1 MKISHNWLKNYINSE
16 IKPEEIASILTD
28 TGLEVEKIEKIE
40 SIKGGLKGVV
50 IGNVLSIKKHSNAD
64 RLNIAKVEIGS
75 DQPLNIVCGASN
87 LKADQKVAVATVG
100 TRLYSENDSFT
111 IKQSKIRGEL
121 SQGMIC
127 SEKELGI
134 GDDNEGIMI
143 LDQNAKI
150 GLKASEFFN
159 IESDYVYEI
168 GLTPNRSDAMSHY
181 GVARDLIAVLKLKDE
196 KLSLKLPS
204 LDDFIE
210 KISTNNL
217 SIEIEDYD
225 DCPRYSGIIIENVK
239 VKSSP
244 KWLKNYLLSIGLT
257 PINNI
262 VDATNYILHDLGQPL
277 HAFDYKK
284 IKNEKI
290 IVKNLPSKTKFMTL
304 DGIERELS
312 NKDLMICN
320 ENEAM
325 CMAGILGGIKSG
337 VTEKTTKIFIE
348 SAYFNPT
355 TIRKSAKRHSLS
367 TDASFR
373 FERSIDPNLV
383 VYALKKAA
391 ILIADLAEGEIS
403 SNIFDL
409 YPKPIKNFK
418 VDLYFKKIFSL
429 IGEEICKDS
438 IKKILGN
445 LDIEITNETAN
456 KLCLSI
462 PPYRYDV
469 RRPADVIE
477 EILRIY
483 GYNNISIPKKLSSA
497 IVNSQ
502 KIKPGYIQ
510 NIVSDFLSNNGFNEC
525 INNSISNS
533 SYNKLIPEIIKEEE
547 ITLQNPLSQELNS
560 MRQSLIFNGLNNI
573 NYNLNRKNKNLKLY
587 EFGKTYNF
595 NKNFNE
601 DQKLIILACGQKSD
615 ENWNNSN
622 DKIDLYWLKEY
633 IQQILNK
640 IGYHNLEG
648 KKNKSSF
655 LNNSY
660 KFMSRKK
667 DLVFFGN
674 ISKQLLEKF
683 EIKEDVVYA
692 EFNWDNILKYY
703 TSKIKYK
710 TISKFPHVRRD
721 LALLID
727 KQIDFES
734 IRQIAIKCENKLL
747 KSINLFDVYEGNNL
761 PKGKKSYAISF
772 IIQDQFKTLNE
783 DEIEHIMSKLVKS
796 FKDKIGAEIRM

>member
-50 IGNVLSIKKHSNAD
+50 IGNVLSITKHSNAD

-75 DQPLNIVCGASN
+75 DKPLNIVCGASN

-312 NKDLMICN
+312 NKDLMICD
-320 ENEAM
+320 ENDAM
-325 CMAGILGGIKSG
+325 CMAGILGGIKYT
-337 VTEKTTKIFIE
+337 VHTK
-348 SAYFNPT
+348 Y
-355 TIRKSAKRHSLS
+355 TIHKH
-367 TDASFR
+367 
-373 FERSIDPNLV
+373 
-383 VYALKKAA
+383 
-391 ILIADLAEGEIS
+391 
-403 SNIFDL
+403 
-409 YPKPIKNFK
+409 
-418 VDLYFKKIFSL
+418 
-429 IGEEICKDS
+429 
-438 IKKILGN
+438 
-445 LDIEITNETAN
+445 
-456 KLCLSI
+456 
-462 PPYRYDV
+462 
-469 RRPADVIE
+469 
-477 EILRIY
+477 
-483 GYNNISIPKKLSSA
+483 
-497 IVNSQ
+497 
-502 KIKPGYIQ
+502 
-510 NIVSDFLSNNGFNEC
+510 
-525 INNSISNS
+525 
-533 SYNKLIPEIIKEEE
+533 
-547 ITLQNPLSQELNS
+547 
-560 MRQSLIFNGLNNI
+560 
-573 NYNLNRKNKNLKLY
+573 
-587 EFGKTYNF
+587 
-595 NKNFNE
+595 
-601 DQKLIILACGQKSD
+601 
-615 ENWNNSN
+615 
-622 DKIDLYWLKEY
+622 
-633 IQQILNK
+633 
-640 IGYHNLEG
+640 
-648 KKNKSSF
+648 
-655 LNNSY
+655 
-660 KFMSRKK
+660 
-667 DLVFFGN
+667 
-674 ISKQLLEKF
+674 
-683 EIKEDVVYA
+683 
-692 EFNWDNILKYY
+692 Y
-703 TSKIKYK
+703 TS
-710 TISKFPHVRRD
+710 R
-721 LALLID
+721 
-727 KQIDFES
+727 
-734 IRQIAIKCENKLL
+734 
-747 KSINLFDVYEGNNL
+747 
-761 PKGKKSYAISF
+761 
-772 IIQDQFKTLNE
+772 
-783 DEIEHIMSKLVKS
+783 
-796 FKDKIGAEIRM
+796 

>member
-40 SIKGGLKGVV
+40 SIKGGLKGIV
-50 IGNVLSIKKHSNAD
+50 IGKVLNVTKHSNAD

-100 TRLYSENDSFT
+100 TKLYSENDSFT
-111 IKQSKIRGEL
+111 IKKSKIRGEL

-204 LDDFIE
+204 LDDFVE
-210 KISTNNL
+210 KVSTDNL

-304 DGIERELS
+304 DGIERDLS

-337 VTEKTTKIFIE
+337 VTEKTTKIFLE

-409 YPKPIKNFK
+409 YPNPIKNFK
-418 VDLYFKKIFSL
+418 VDLSFKKIFSL

-438 IKKILGN
+438 IKKILKN
-445 LDIEITNETAN
+445 LDIEISNETSD

-497 IVNSQ
+497 IVNSE
-502 KIKPGYIQ
+502 KIKPAYLQ
-510 NIVSDFLSNNGFNEC
+510 NIVSDFLSNTGFNEC

-533 SYNKLIPEIIKEEE
+533 SHNKLIPEIIKEEE

-587 EFGKTYNF
+587 EFGKTYSF

-601 DQKLIILACGQKSD
+601 DQKLILLACGQKND

-633 IQQILNK
+633 IQQILHK

-648 KKNKSSF
+648 EKNKSSF

-660 KFMSRKK
+660 KFKSRNKN
-667 DLVFFGN
+667 LVFFGN

-683 EIKEDVVYA
+683 DIKENIVYA

-703 TSKIKYK
+703 TNKTKYK
-710 TISKFPHVRRD
+710 TISKFPQVRRD

-727 KQIDFES
+727 KHIEFES
-734 IRQIAIKCENKLL
+734 IRQIAMKCENKLI
-747 KSINLFDVYEGNNL
+747 KSINLFDVYEGDNL
-761 PKGKKSYAISF
+761 PNGKKSYAISF
-772 IIQDQFKTLNE
+772 IIQDQFKTLKE
-783 DEIEHIMSKLVKS
+783 EEIEHIMSKLINS